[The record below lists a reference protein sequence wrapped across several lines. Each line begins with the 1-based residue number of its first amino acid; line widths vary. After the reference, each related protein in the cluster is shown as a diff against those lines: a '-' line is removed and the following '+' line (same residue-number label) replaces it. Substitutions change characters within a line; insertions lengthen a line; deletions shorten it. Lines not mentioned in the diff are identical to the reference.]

1 MSLTHLKVVISVY
14 HKNELAVV
22 VGLPIFND
30 CDEINELNIMLEKIK
45 NVYYP
50 VMVAS
55 IVAIGGFLLGFDGVV
70 NSGAIPFYKYTFGI
84 SDQPLLIG
92 ISSSM
97 IILGAFV
104 GNLSAGTISDK
115 FGRKP
120 SLMLT
125 SILFS
130 VGALGTA
137 MATNIFLFIFCK
149 LIAGLGVGIAIL
161 VAPMYISEI
170 APPKQRGWLV
180 TFNQLNI
187 VLGLSIAYFSNYYIL
202 QMVEDPNLNWRW
214 MLGVGA
220 IPALLYTLLLLI
232 IPESPRWLLQHHK
245 ETEALKVLKK
255 VGGESYAQEEL
266 QTINTSLSKQSKNT
280 NQKDLRGELFQKK
293 MRLVLFIG
301 LGLAIFQ
308 QTSGINAILY
318 YAPMIFEMTGEGQ
331 DSAFMQSIII
341 GIVFVVMTVIS
352 MLLIDRLGRRPL
364 LIMGTTIMTFSLFF
378 TAYYFYDATYSITK
392 EKIAGISNSL
402 ERNILLEEF
411 KRMDVELLPFDEYKI
426 MGDKLQL
433 LKNGTITQSVSGVNE
448 KIFAELTQISMFTS
462 SLNKAVG
469 YTFESELD
477 LYGEVKS
484 DLFLQLFPNE
494 HAISP
499 QTERDPFFLAAKN
512 DLLKGSDYKKAFRK
526 SINAT
531 FSSQYQSILLNNSIH
546 INSFFVL
553 FGILGFIAGFSIS
566 VGPVMWAMLPEILP
580 NHLRGIG
587 ISIIGGVNSATSFLV
602 ATVFPLELE
611 LLGAGTTFVIFGV
624 CMLLCF
630 AFSVFVVRET
640 KGKSLEQI
648 EEELIGEK
656 ISDATDAG
664 DVVAPLAH

>member
-1 MSLTHLKVVISVY
+1 
-14 HKNELAVV
+14 
-22 VGLPIFND
+22 
-30 CDEINELNIMLEKIK
+30 MLEKIR

-97 IILGAFV
+97 IILGGFM
-104 GNLSAGTISDK
+104 GNLSAGAISDK

-125 SILFS
+125 SFLFTI
-130 VGALGTA
+130 GALGTA
-137 MATNIFLFIFCK
+137 MATNIFIFILCK
-149 LIAGLGVGIAIL
+149 LVAGLGVGIAIL

-202 QMVEDPNLNWRW
+202 QMVEDPNINWRW

-220 IPALLYTLLLLI
+220 IPALAYTLLLLI
-232 IPESPRWLLQHHK
+232 IPESPRWLLQKKK
-245 ETEALKVLKK
+245 ETQALKVLEK
-255 VGGESYAQEEL
+255 VGGEEYAQKEL
-266 QTINTSLSKQSKNT
+266 QTINTSLSRQTKSNNSKA
-280 NQKDLRGELFQKK
+280 LRGELFEKK

-331 DSAFMQSIII
+331 DSAFIQSIII
-341 GIVFVVMTVIS
+341 GIVFVVMTIIS
-352 MLLIDRLGRRPL
+352 MMLIDRLGRKPL
-364 LIMGTTIMTFSLFF
+364 LIMGSTIMAISLFF
-378 TAYYFYDATYSITK
+378 TAYHFYDATY
-392 EKIAGISNSL
+392 KIDKNDVAKISNSL
-402 ERNILLEEF
+402 EKNILLEEF
-411 KRMDVELLPFDEYKI
+411 KRMDVELMPFDEYKI

-433 LKNGTITQSVSGVNE
+433 LKNGTISQSVSGVND
-448 KIFAELTQISMFTS
+448 KVFAELTQVSMFAN
-462 SLNKAVG
+462 SLNKSADF
-469 YTFESELD
+469 TFNSELD
-477 LYGEVKS
+477 LYSEVKN

-499 QTERDPFFLAAKN
+499 QTERDPFFLVAKN
-512 DLLKGSDYKKAFRK
+512 DLLKGTDYKTAFRK

-531 FSSQYQSILLNNSIH
+531 FSAQFQSILLNNSIH
-546 INSFFVL
+546 INPFFVL

-580 NHLRGIG
+580 NHLRGVG
-587 ISIIGGVNSATSFLV
+587 ISIIGGVNSATSFCV

-611 LLGAGTTFVIFGV
+611 VLGAGTTFVIFGMS
-624 CMLLCF
+624 MLLCL
-630 AFSVFVVRET
+630 AFSVFIVRET
-640 KGKSLEQI
+640 KGKSLEEI

-656 ISDATDAG
+656 ISSANDED
-664 DVVAPLAH
+664 DVIAPLAH

>member
-1 MSLTHLKVVISVY
+1 MLISIY
-14 HKNELAVV
+14 HKNELAR
-22 VGLPIFND
+22 VGRLLIFIG
-30 CDEINELNIMLEKIK
+30 CDEINELIIMLEKIK
-45 NVYYP
+45 KVYYP

-97 IILGAFV
+97 IILGAFI
-104 GNLSAGTISDK
+104 GNLTAGSISDR

-125 SILFS
+125 SILFTI
-130 VGALGTA
+130 GALGTA
-137 MATNIFLFIFCK
+137 MATNIFVFILCK

-202 QMVEDPNLNWRW
+202 QLVEDPNSNWRW

-232 IPESPRWLLQHHK
+232 IPESPRWLLQKQK
-245 ETEALKVLKK
+245 ETEALKVLAK
-255 VGGESYAQEEL
+255 VGGEEYAQEEL
-266 QTINTSLSKQSKNT
+266 RTINSSLSKQSKST
-280 NQKDLRGELFQKK
+280 NQKALRGELFHKRMK
-293 MRLVLFIG
+293 LVLFIG
-301 LGLAIFQ
+301 FGLAIFQ

-341 GIVFVVMTVIS
+341 GIVFVVMTIIS
-352 MLLIDRLGRRPL
+352 MLLIDRLGRKPL
-364 LIMGTTIMTFSLFF
+364 LIMGTSVMTLSLFF

-392 EKIAGISNSL
+392 ENVSEIGTSL
-402 ERNILLEEF
+402 ERGILAEEF
-411 KRMDVELLPFDEYKI
+411 KRMNIELLPFDEYKI

-433 LKNGTITQSVSGVNE
+433 LQNGNITQSASGVNE
-448 KIFAELTQISMFTS
+448 KIFAELAQVSMLKV
-462 SLNKAVG
+462 SLNKTVG
-469 YTFESELD
+469 FKFDSELQ
-477 LYGEVKS
+477 LYKEVKS

-512 DLLKGSDYKKAFRK
+512 DLLKGSDYKKAFQK

-531 FSSQYQSILLNNSIH
+531 FSSQYQSILLNHSIH

-611 LLGAGTTFVIFGV
+611 LFGAGTTFVIFGI

-656 ISDATDAG
+656 VSSDDDTA